1 MRSLQQR
8 VAALIVSAVVLL
20 RTGAIADE
28 LTVEFEWGET
38 PDCNTGKPSRVAIPV
53 FVLGDV
59 PEGTAIIKVRMRD
72 LDAPPCRHGGGKVSY
87 DGNDTVPAGF
97 FRYKGP
103 CPLRE
108 IHDYRWT
115 ATAFDAEGARFGRLQ
130 RTAASSAGTRF
141 RSSLR

>member
-1 MRSLQQR
+1 MRSLHQR
-8 VAALIVSAVVLL
+8 VAELIVSAVVLL

-28 LTVEFEWGET
+28 LTVEFEWGEP
-38 PDCNTGKPSRVAIPV
+38 PDCNTDKPSRVDIPV

-59 PEGTAIIKVRMRD
+59 PEGTAIIKIQMRD
-72 LDAPPCRHGGGKVSY
+72 LDAPLCRHGGGEVSS

-103 CPLRE
+103 CPPRE
-108 IHDYRWT
+108 MH
-115 ATAFDAEGARFGRLQ
+115 DAEGARFGRLQ
-130 RTAASSAGTRF
+130 RTAASSAGARF